1 MPRDASIRAD
11 RNSQTEAVPS
21 TDDVDKIRDIIF
33 GSQMREYSTR
43 LAQLEKNVG
52 NKIDKL
58 SRDLDKRF
66 EQLTQRLS
74 TEKSER
80 KDAIV
85 TMRGQVREVEK
96 QLKTKLAE
104 ADDRVAAEVD
114 EIHGALDEGHKDL
127 SSLIEKAKSELTKDL
142 TAEISKLESQKAG
155 SKDLAQLFAEMART
169 LKQDSK

>member
-1 MPRDASIRAD
+1 MPREASSQVG
-11 RNSQTEAVPS
+11 RNSQTEAVSS

-43 LAQLEKNVG
+43 LAQLEENVG
-52 NKIDKL
+52 KKIDKL
-58 SRDLDKRF
+58 SGDLDKRF

-96 QLKTKLAE
+96 QLKAKLAA
-104 ADDRVAAEVD
+104 ADDRVSAEVD
-114 EIHGALDEGHKDL
+114 EIHGVLDEGHKDL
-127 SSLIEKAKSELTKDL
+127 SSLLEKARVELTKDFTSEL
-142 TAEISKLESQKAG
+142 EKLERQKAG
-155 SKDLAQLFAEMART
+155 SKDLAQLFAEMAQS

>member
-1 MPRDASIRAD
+1 MPRDASSRVGG
-11 RNSQTEAVPS
+11 NSQTEAVSS

-43 LAQLEKNVG
+43 LAQLEENVG
-52 NKIDKL
+52 KKIDKL

-96 QLKTKLAE
+96 QLKAKLAE
-104 ADDRVAAEVD
+104 ADDRVSAEVE
-114 EIHGALDEGHKDL
+114 EIHGVLDEGHKDL
-127 SSLIEKAKSELTKDL
+127 SSLLEKAKAELAKGFTSEI
-142 TAEISKLESQKAG
+142 EKLERQKAG
-155 SKDLAQLFAEMART
+155 SKDLAQLFAEMARS